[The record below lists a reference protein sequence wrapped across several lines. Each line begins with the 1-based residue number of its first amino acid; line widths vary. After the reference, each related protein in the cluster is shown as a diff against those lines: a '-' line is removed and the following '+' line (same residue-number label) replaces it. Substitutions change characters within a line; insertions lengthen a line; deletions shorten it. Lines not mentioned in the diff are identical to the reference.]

1 LKSLG
6 FSALNLMF
14 ARSRYFADFC
24 QLTTRTLKGGWN
36 QRHYNPDYLPNV
48 HNRSKR
54 RKLTGQIPKYVRYF
68 FRPNRYGKQDEKVTV
83 YDRPIWLFA
92 IQDEF
97 SRFIVHACL
106 KEQPISHFTNFPYW
120 FDTLGCYKDAFSRYG
135 KPFSILI
142 DGYIFQNQ
150 KKIREFLRE
159 SCSDIKPIE
168 HPSMISSLERFFL
181 AVQYEM
187 RLELTQE
194 NLNSYINWYNF
205 ERPHTAL
212 NGYTPATAWLC
223 GSETLFENY
232 QRNTENEQDLK
243 PLFKETERLVRL
255 NWTDKIRE
263 KEEREIVQSEQLLA
277 L

>member
-1 LKSLG
+1 
-6 FSALNLMF
+6 MF

-24 QLTTRTLKGGWN
+24 TLTKRGFHSVRRYRLYRREEVLKQG
-36 QRHYNPDYLPNV
+36 
-48 HNRSKR
+48 
-54 RKLTGQIPKYVRYF
+54 RKLGDHASENATYYPKFANYLFKKTFSPFKNHSGQIQVYNKHRY
-68 FRPNRYGKQDEKVTV
+68 
-83 YDRPIWLFA
+83 LFA

-120 FDTLGCYKDAFSRYG
+120 FDTLECYKDAFSRYG

-142 DGYIFQNQ
+142 DGYTFQNQ

-168 HPSMISSLERFFL
+168 HPAMISSFERFFL
-181 AVQYEM
+181 AIQYEM

-232 QRNTENEQDLK
+232 QKNTEREQDLK

-263 KEEREIVQSEQLLA
+263 KEEREIVQSERLLD